1 MVLSVTQRRTQ
12 RANPKSRVA
21 GEQRWEEIVEAAAKI
36 FSQKGYEATSLQ
48 DIANT
53 VGILKGSMYYY
64 FKNKEDLLFELVQ
77 RALAAHAPSVV
88 EEPEIAS
95 APAPV
100 RLRAFIRRWM
110 ALNRKQRLWRGV
122 AESEFGRLRGKRLKE
137 VIAERD
143 KFSIFAKGI
152 IEQGIEEGAFDSNN
166 DPSVVTSTLFELM
179 NTTPRWFKPSGRL
192 SYAELADWY
201 ATFFIRGLGGSDEYV
216 DAPSGGPESSVD

>member
-1 MVLSVTQRRTQ
+1 MKGMMVLSVSQGRQRGAAKTRI
-12 RANPKSRVA
+12 A

-77 RALAAHAPSVV
+77 RALAAHQPSLV
-88 EEPEIAS
+88 EEPEVAA

-122 AESEFGRLRGKRLKE
+122 AESEFSRLRGKRLKE

-143 KFSIFAKGI
+143 KFSAFAKEI
-152 IEQGIEEGAFDSNN
+152 IEQGMRDGDFDSGV

-192 SYAELADWY
+192 SYVELADWY
-201 ATFFIRGLGGSDEYV
+201 ATFFIRGLGGSDELV
-216 DAPSGGPESSVD
+216 AAASSESA

>member
-1 MVLSVTQRRTQ
+1 MKGMMVLSVSQGRRRT
-12 RANPKSRVA
+12 APKSRIA

-77 RALAAHAPSVV
+77 RALAAHQPSLV
-88 EEPEIAS
+88 EEPEVAQ

-122 AESEFGRLRGKRLKE
+122 AESEFTRLRGKRLKE

-143 KFSIFAKGI
+143 KFSAFAKEI
-152 IEQGIEEGAFDSNN
+152 IEQGVRDGDFDATI
-166 DPSVVTSTLFELM
+166 DTSVVTSTLFELM
-179 NTTPRWFKPSGRL
+179 NTTSSWFKPSGRL

-201 ATFFIRGLGGSDEYV
+201 ATFFIRGLGGRDEL
-216 DAPSGGPESSVD
+216 AEKTSTTAG